1 MIIAIAIVLLLLG
14 AASLKRC
21 RAAEK
26 SGATPPART
35 YVRYFVCASICL
47 TLFLLRIA
55 GSFIGIHAKYEIILQ
70 SLLRDLVQ
78 EFIACAAMLILLAIV
93 WLTTKIRDGRIFR
106 AVLGVWI
113 AGWIG
118 FAGWLVW
125 DAVKYGREVVPRMIR
140 HLQSC
145 RKLIHD
151 GKRKELAEFLS
162 NTPTYNRR
170 AWNAA
175 FEAKFPEA
183 GGEK

>member
-1 MIIAIAIVLLLLG
+1 MINAIAIILLLLG

-35 YVRYFVCASICL
+35 YVGYFVCASICF

-78 EFIACAAMLILLAIV
+78 EFIACAAMLILLVIV
-93 WLTTKIRDGRIFR
+93 WLTTKIHGRIFR

-113 AGWIG
+113 ADWIA
-118 FAGWLVW
+118 FAAWLVW
-125 DAVKYGREVVPRMIR
+125 DAVKYEREDVPRMIR
-140 HLQSC
+140 NLQSC
-145 RKLIHD
+145 RKLIQD

-162 NTPTYNRR
+162 NTPPYNRR

-183 GGEK
+183 GGKK

>member
-1 MIIAIAIVLLLLG
+1 MINAMAIVLLLLG
-14 AASLKRC
+14 VASLKRC

-35 YVRYFVCASICL
+35 YVGYFVCASICF
-47 TLFLLRIA
+47 TVFLLRIVA
-55 GSFIGIHAKYEIILQ
+55 SILEIRGEYEILLQ
-70 SLLRDLVQ
+70 SLAHDLVQ
-78 EFIACAAMLILLAIV
+78 EFIVFAAMLILLGIV
-93 WLTTKIRDGRIFR
+93 WLTSKIRDGWIFR
-106 AVLGVWI
+106 TVLGVWI
-113 AGWIG
+113 AGWIA

-125 DAVKYGREVVPRMIR
+125 DAVKYEREDVPRMIR

-145 RKLIHD
+145 RKLIQD
-151 GKRKELAEFLS
+151 GKRKELAEFLREAPPS
-162 NTPTYNRR
+162 NCR